1 MSKFGQHF
9 KKHYKK
15 KLQCCVCYCN
25 INKRIY
31 HRCFKRHFRKSS
43 QEDFEKSTHHIM
55 CSNCERHQY
64 RIMGESFRCPIC
76 KEKWKSRDLYTEIE
90 DVIFIDVCPPNQLSN
105 IDTNENIQVIDEYE
119 SPESEE
125 DDDANDP
132 DWDENNDFD

>member
-76 KEKWKSRDLYTEIE
+76 KEKWKLKQKLLISVTKVMSVFNHLIKNLLRMK
-90 DVIFIDVCPPNQLSN
+90 S
-105 IDTNENIQVIDEYE
+105 
-119 SPESEE
+119 
-125 DDDANDP
+125 
-132 DWDENNDFD
+132 